1 MFCLWNFETYIRL
14 WIDINKVK
22 FLPDSSVLK
31 EPLTARLV
39 SSAKTTLGL
48 VSICWLE
55 MPCDIFLLFFVLPVK
70 REHGNNWL
78 NDQNK
83 NKHQLM
89 LLDSGQAEDKT
100 SVLIMV
106 SWMFLICWLV
116 YHWQVQRFPH
126 QTGSSPTLAY
136 YQKSPGGR
144 GRSKNLH
151 F

>member
-1 MFCLWNFETYIRL
+1 
-14 WIDINKVK
+14 
-22 FLPDSSVLK
+22 
-31 EPLTARLV
+31 
-39 SSAKTTLGL
+39 
-48 VSICWLE
+48 

-116 YHWQVQRFPH
+116 YH
-126 QTGSSPTLAY
+126 
-136 YQKSPGGR
+136 
-144 GRSKNLH
+144 
-151 F
+151 

>member
-1 MFCLWNFETYIRL
+1 MKTDIRI
-14 WIDINKVK
+14 WIDDINKVK

-70 REHGNNWL
+70 REQGNNWL

-89 LLDSGQAEDKT
+89 QLDSGQANVK
-100 SVLIMV
+100 L
-106 SWMFLICWLV
+106 WF
-116 YHWQVQRFPH
+116 
-126 QTGSSPTLAY
+126 
-136 YQKSPGGR
+136 
-144 GRSKNLH
+144 
-151 F
+151 